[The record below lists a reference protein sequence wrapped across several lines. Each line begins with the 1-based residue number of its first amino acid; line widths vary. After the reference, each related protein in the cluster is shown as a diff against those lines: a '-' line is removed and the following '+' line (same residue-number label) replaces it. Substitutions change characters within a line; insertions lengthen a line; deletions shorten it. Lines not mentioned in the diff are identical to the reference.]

1 MTDDAT
7 AYFDVRVPAPYFD
20 IQVPAPGETW
30 EEADAAERAELRAR
44 VEAALEQLRQSSDLE
59 EIAIAPATSRSAAA
73 SIDPDGR
80 RGAAP

>member
-30 EEADAAERAELRAR
+30 AEADAAERAELRAR
-44 VEAALEQLRQSSDLE
+44 VEAALEQLRQVEHELE
-59 EIAIAPATSRSAAA
+59 EIVIALGDEPLGGG
-73 SIDPDGR
+73 IN
-80 RGAAP
+80 

>member
-30 EEADAAERAELRAR
+30 AEADAAERAELRAR
-44 VEAALEQLRQSSDLE
+44 VEAALEQL
-59 EIAIAPATSRSAAA
+59 
-73 SIDPDGR
+73 G
-80 RGAAP
+80 GGFN

>member
-30 EEADAAERAELRAR
+30 EEADGAERAELRAR
-44 VEAALEQLRQSSDLE
+44 VEAALEQLRQVERELE
-59 EIAIAPATSRSAAA
+59 EIAIALGDEPLGGG
-73 SIDPDGR
+73 IN
-80 RGAAP
+80 